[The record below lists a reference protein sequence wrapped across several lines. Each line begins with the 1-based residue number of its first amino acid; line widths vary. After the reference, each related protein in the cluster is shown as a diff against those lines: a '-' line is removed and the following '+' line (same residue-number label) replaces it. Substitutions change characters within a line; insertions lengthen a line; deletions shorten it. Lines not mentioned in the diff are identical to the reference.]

1 MAFCFVKWKSH
12 ISAVWWKTRD
22 DGKALI
28 ITSYGSGKSGMWTA
42 HHHHGS
48 LSFNQQSFLTIPAS
62 CITCC
67 SGNTVSR
74 TVSTALTETGS
85 GNARC
90 STEVCLQGWR
100 TNPVRNT
107 SVWPST
113 WQATSGVPMENR
125 STAGNTMRFI
135 WRRDIK
141 ILLHIYTRGFARS
154 EPRSLSTAHA
164 FGPCDLLLNTAVT
177 HCTCSAGKMFCWN
190 TCCSEK
196 WDPQHLSG
204 FCSSKLKTQG
214 LKKTKELSKKI
225 PTSQGFLKTS
235 E

>member
-12 ISAVWWKTRD
+12 ISAVRWKTRD

-42 HHHHGS
+42 HHNQGS

-125 STAGNTMRFI
+125 TTAGNNEVYLKKRYKNTSPYLHTWVCQI
-135 WRRDIK
+135 WTS
-141 ILLHIYTRGFARS
+141 LLEHCSRV
-154 EPRSLSTAHA
+154 RSLWPSSEHSSHTLH
-164 FGPCDLLLNTAVT
+164 LLCRQNVLLEYVLFWKVRSPA
-177 HCTCSAGKMFCWN
+177 
-190 TCCSEK
+190 
-196 WDPQHLSG
+196 PIRIL
-204 FCSSKLKTQG
+204 
-214 LKKTKELSKKI
+214 
-225 PTSQGFLKTS
+225 
-235 E
+235 